1 MIRSLYVTARHI
13 IMWQATQRVCIFT
26 LNPKLSVTFPLPWL
40 DLHLSQLHFVIDG
53 EGAGEKGE
61 SSPRSWP
68 GAGSHHSSSSPLRA
82 ACSFPASSGK
92 RAGVGRRLLSWLWTR
107 WQAPTSYSWRPWG
120 TEPGTDI
127 ANHQNSSES

>member
-26 LNPKLSVTFPLPWL
+26 FNPKLSVTFPLPWL
-40 DLHLSQLHFVIDG
+40 DLDLSQLHFVIDG
-53 EGAGEKGE
+53 EGAAGKGE
-61 SSPRSWP
+61 SSPRSRP

-82 ACSFPASSGK
+82 ACSLLASSGK
-92 RAGVGRRLLSWLWTR
+92 RAGAGRRLLSWLWTR
-107 WQAPTSYSWRPWG
+107 RQAPTSYSQRPW
-120 TEPGTDI
+120 ERKPGMHT